1 MAWYNDW
8 SDFGDGLSSVFSG
21 GSSQSSIPMNDA
33 GGGSYMG
40 DIDAGSTGESYGGG
54 YGNQYSGGSGLSSI
68 FGQGGIIN
76 QYAPAIKAA
85 GGVMDYFRGQKQQNQ
100 LQGLADAQMKFVTG
114 QQANSNYWDQS
125 ARNAQMGLDP
135 MTMNAM
141 RTADQAA
148 SRKANLRG
156 INPIHARLAAQNA
169 MADAQ
174 RSSVDSYGK
183 LGTGYAG
190 NVSQGNNVG
199 STMQGNAFA
208 AGNNGVA
215 SLFGSMA
222 QNIPE
227 YEIINGRIVPKKQ
240 QA

>member
-8 SDFGDGLSSVFSG
+8 SDFGDGLSSVFGG
-21 GSSQSSIPMNDA
+21 GSSQSSMPFLRDDMPGNEVDL
-33 GGGSYMG
+33 GGMG
-40 DIDAGSTGESYGGG
+40 DTNSFAPLNDSY
-54 YGNQYSGGSGLSSI
+54 NSSNGLSSI
-68 FGQGGIIN
+68 FGQGGMIN

-100 LQGLADAQMKFVTG
+100 LQGLSDAQMRFVTG

-190 NVSQGNNVG
+190 NVSQGNSVG

-208 AGNNGVA
+208 AGNKGVA

-227 YEIINGRIVPKKQ
+227 YEIINGRIVEKKR
-240 QA
+240 A